1 MQVYELG
8 GKLPI
13 VSALTYRVQSTVS
26 EIQIEDRLGVELLAK
41 VIINFDIDGIEYYGS
56 LVATLERNEYRSK
69 PKKSKVGHEE
79 S

>member
-26 EIQIEDRLGVELLAK
+26 EIQIEDRLGVEALVV
-41 VIINFDIDGIEYYGS
+41 VIINFDTDCIEEYNDLVVS
-56 LVATLERNEYRSK
+56 L
-69 PKKSKVGHEE
+69 
-79 S
+79 